1 MTLPSENVTL
11 CVRIMYM
18 IAIFIWSIVIW
29 CLFRH
34 IWSET
39 LILCIP
45 LILFFLAFIF
55 CDSIPKEIED
65 KLFETNYITISVLV
79 MVPILTWL
87 SKGYKGHNR
96 KYFITMIVTAV
107 IIALIS
113 VFDFWIPAPW
123 YTLVKHF
130 KSICETL
137 AVTLI
142 IYSLYI
148 FYLESDNAILKTE

>member
-1 MTLPSENVTL
+1 MITA
-11 CVRIMYM
+11 VRIMY
-18 IAIFIWSIVIW
+18 ILAILIWSIVIW

-45 LILFFLAFIF
+45 LVLFFLAFIF
-55 CDSIPKEIED
+55 CDSVPKEIED

-87 SKGYKGHNR
+87 SKGYKGNNR

-107 IIALIS
+107 IIALVS

-130 KSICETL
+130 KSICETI

-142 IYSLYI
+142 IYSLYT
-148 FYLESDNAILKTE
+148 FYLESHSAILKTE